1 MTTPA
6 SAGPTARETL
16 TLTRSS
22 RDAARISARGTSS
35 GTVDCHVGSWTATP
49 APRATVK
56 VSSRTGGRWPVAAR
70 PASRRPVTKK

>member
-35 GTVDCHVGSWTATP
+35 GTVDCHVGSWTAMP
-49 APRATVK
+49 APMTTTK
-56 VSSRTGGRWPVAAR
+56 VRSSAGGR
-70 PASRRPVTKK
+70 